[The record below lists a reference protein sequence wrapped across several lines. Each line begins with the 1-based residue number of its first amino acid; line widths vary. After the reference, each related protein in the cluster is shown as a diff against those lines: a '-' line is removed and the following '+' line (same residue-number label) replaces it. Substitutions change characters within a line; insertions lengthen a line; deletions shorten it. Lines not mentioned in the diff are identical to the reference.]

1 MKLDKTNEISIF
13 ELAKLGAN
21 DLTYIRPVHPEN
33 IDQFMIS
40 AEHGRKFGTAPTF
53 QSAFLPTLEN
63 NFKPVSLH
71 CTAR

>member
-21 DLTYIRPVHPEN
+21 DLAYIRPVQLEN
-33 IDQFMIS
+33 TGPFMIF
-40 AEHGRKFGTAPTF
+40 AGHGRKLSTPPTF
-53 QSAFLPTLEN
+53 QSACLPTLGN

-71 CTAR
+71 